1 MTYLGKSHY
10 SFRMDADLKA
20 LEDKI
25 SQLLELCQV
34 MRKNNLELKHSLD
47 LLQESE
53 QQLKAK
59 IQQAGE
65 RLGRLIDSL
74 PEDE

>member
-1 MTYLGKSHY
+1 
-10 SFRMDADLKA
+10 
-20 LEDKI
+20 
-25 SQLLELCQV
+25 
-34 MRKNNLELKHSLD
+34 
-47 LLQESE
+47 LQESE

-65 RLGRLIDSL
+65 RLAHLIDSL

>member
-10 SFRMDADLKA
+10 SSRMDADLKA

-34 MRKNNLELKHSLD
+34 MRENNLELKHSLD

-65 RLGRLIDSL
+65 RLGHLIDSL